1 MWLKHHIAACNIR
14 SNVLTAQLLKARLQL
29 RHRYFVLAADVD
41 TTKEGEI
48 DLCHAAC
55 LPSNRRTCFNS
66 MRARRK
72 PLWTSPLPADPPTGA
87 QVVGH
92 GREVLAPVELGP
104 VTPRGAPGWL
114 FDVAGQGGG
123 GVGRGPAGTARP
135 PEPEVSVRRPAQRP
149 SRSDRGRPLR
159 TARDR
164 CL

>member
-55 LPSNRRTCFNS
+55 LPSNRRTCFHS

-92 GREVLAPVELGP
+92 GREVALVELGP
-104 VTPRGAPGWL
+104 VTPRGAPGWRL
-114 FDVAGQGGG
+114 RCSRPRWQWVD
-123 GVGRGPAGTARP
+123 RGPAGTARP

-149 SRSDRGRPLR
+149 SRSDRG
-159 TARDR
+159 
-164 CL
+164 